1 MTRGPRI
8 KNIPKRT
15 RAKMLALCHIAG
27 IEATQSQGWSNEW
40 VLRAPSGEAIRVQ
53 NHAGYNTWKQV
64 VNHLLGGI
72 DIALKSHDQITLPE

>member
-27 IEATQSQGWSNEW
+27 VEVVQDKKHYHVWT
-40 VLRAPSGEAIRVQ
+40 LRYPAKGDIYIR
-53 NHAGYNTWKQV
+53 NSAGYKHWKQA
-64 VNHLLGGI
+64 VNHLLGVRDMVI
-72 DIALKSHDQITLPE
+72 KQP

>member
-27 IEATQSQGWSNEW
+27 
-40 VLRAPSGEAIRVQ
+40 
-53 NHAGYNTWKQV
+53 YNTWKQA
-64 VNHLLGGI
+64 VNHLLGVRDMVI
-72 DIALKSHDQITLPE
+72 KQP